1 MVAPNK
7 TRRIVCTVIRI
18 AKTPTATSERFVRK
32 PSTLVPWAD
41 PYIAGLVRRLQS
53 EVRMER
59 AALAESAS
67 HNEHAAGLD
76 MFDSRGAAAWLSDS
90 LTGDLDPPCP
100 FGDEDWQWSDEPRWT
115 VDGEPAAE

>member
-7 TRRIVCTVIRI
+7 TRRVVCTIVRVADEPQIDSNRYI
-18 AKTPTATSERFVRK
+18 RK

-59 AALAESAS
+59 AE
-67 HNEHAAGLD
+67 AADRGQAVAME
-76 MFDSRGAAAWLSDS
+76 MFDNRGAVAWLAQSAVA
-90 LTGDLDPPCP
+90 DLDPPSP
-100 FGDEDWQWSDEPRWT
+100 AIDEDWQWSETPRWSYE
-115 VDGEPAAE
+115 DEPAAE

>member
-7 TRRIVCTVIRI
+7 TRRMVCTIVRV
-18 AKTPTATSERFVRK
+18 AESPTPRTERFVRK

-59 AALAESAS
+59 AALRERG
-67 HNEHAAGLD
+67 EQAADLA
-76 MFDSRGAAAWLSDS
+76 MFDNRGAAAWLAQSAVA
-90 LTGDLDPPCP
+90 DLDPPRP
-100 FGDEDWQWSDEPRWT
+100 VGDDDWDWFDQPRST
-115 VDGEPAAE
+115 TEGEAAE

>member
-7 TRRIVCTVIRI
+7 TRRVVCTIVRV
-18 AKTPTATSERFVRK
+18 AETPAAMNERFVRK

-59 AALAESAS
+59 AALAARGEQPADL
-67 HNEHAAGLD
+67 G
-76 MFDSRGAAAWLSDS
+76 MFDSRGAAAWLASS
-90 LTGDLDPPCP
+90 ATAELEPPAPYGDD
-100 FGDEDWQWSDEPRWT
+100 DADWFDLPRWT
-115 VDGEPAAE
+115 VDGEPVE